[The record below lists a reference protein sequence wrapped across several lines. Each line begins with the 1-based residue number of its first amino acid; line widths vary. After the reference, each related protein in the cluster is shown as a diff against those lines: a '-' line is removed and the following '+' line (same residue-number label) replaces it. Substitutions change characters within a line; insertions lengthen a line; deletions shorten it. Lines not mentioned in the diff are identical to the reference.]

1 VPIGTA
7 LFAAT
12 TAFQLVKE
20 GCALYKE
27 VKGVAGNVKQIYDEI
42 SGQFAG
48 KTVSKEQAK
57 KIEAEKARVQT
68 VAKTDPTE
76 VIFKIGDNLGEMFD
90 AFDRLEAI
98 FWEQER
104 EAKKVQSADVS
115 LKRMAL
121 RRILIRNKLQSM
133 HQEIK
138 HQMIYESPPEL
149 GALWSEFE
157 AMRDQIEAEQTEARE
172 KQERE
177 DESARLKQ
185 EALMME
191 IRNKSIDVGVA
202 ITGLIFL
209 GWVMW
214 QLKRQTEER
223 AFFWLTS

>member
-42 SGQFAG
+42 NGQFAG
-48 KTVSKEQAK
+48 KKVSKEQAK
-57 KIEAEKARVQT
+57 KIEAEKARVAE
-68 VAKTDPTE
+68 VAKASPDE

-133 HQEIK
+133 HADIK
-138 HQMIYESPPEL
+138 HHMIYESPPEL
-149 GALWSEFE
+149 GALWSQFE
-157 AMRDQIEAEQTEARE
+157 EMRNQIEAEQTEARQ
-172 KQERE
+172 KQEHEDMVAQRE
-177 DESARLKQ
+177 K
-185 EALMME
+185 EALMAE
-191 IRNKSIDVGVA
+191 VRNKSIDVAVLVF
-202 ITGLIFL
+202 GLLFW
-209 GWVMW
+209 GWILW
-214 QLKRQTEER
+214 QLKNQTEER
-223 AFFWLTS
+223 ASFWLT

>member
-57 KIEAEKARVQT
+57 KIEAEKARVAE
-68 VAKTDPTE
+68 VAKADPDQ
-76 VIFKIGDNLGEMFD
+76 VIFKIGDELGNMFD
-90 AFDRLEAI
+90 AFDRLEEL

-104 EAKKVQSADVS
+104 EAKKVQAAGTS

-121 RRILIRNKLQSM
+121 KRIMVRQKLLAMQV
-133 HQEIK
+133 ELRE
-138 HQMIYESPPEL
+138 QMVYHSPPEL
-149 GALWSEFE
+149 GALWTQFE
-157 AMRDQIEAEQTEARE
+157 EMRKQIEEEQRIARE
-172 KQERE
+172 KQAKEDAELRRE
-177 DESARLKQ
+177 QD
-185 EALMME
+185 ALMRE
-191 IRNKSIDVGVA
+191 VAEKSIDAGVA
-202 ITGLIFL
+202 LVGLIFL
-209 GWVMW
+209 GWLLW
-214 QLKRQTEER
+214 QVKNQAIQR
-223 AFFWLTS
+223 ASFWHI

>member
-42 SGQFAG
+42 NGQFAG
-48 KTVSKEQAK
+48 KKVSKEQAK
-57 KIEAEKARVQT
+57 KIEAEKARVAE
-68 VAKTDPTE
+68 VAKASPDE

-104 EAKKVQSADVS
+104 EAKKVQAADVS

-133 HQEIK
+133 HADIK
-138 HQMIYESPPEL
+138 HHMIYESPPEL
-149 GALWSEFE
+149 GALWSQFE
-157 AMRDQIEAEQTEARE
+157 EMRNQIEAEQTEARQ
-172 KQERE
+172 KQEHEDMVAQRE
-177 DESARLKQ
+177 K
-185 EALMME
+185 EALMAE
-191 IRNKSIDVGVA
+191 VRNKSIDVAVLVF
-202 ITGLIFL
+202 GLLFW
-209 GWVMW
+209 GWILW
-214 QLKRQTEER
+214 QLKNQTEER
-223 AFFWLTS
+223 ASFWLT